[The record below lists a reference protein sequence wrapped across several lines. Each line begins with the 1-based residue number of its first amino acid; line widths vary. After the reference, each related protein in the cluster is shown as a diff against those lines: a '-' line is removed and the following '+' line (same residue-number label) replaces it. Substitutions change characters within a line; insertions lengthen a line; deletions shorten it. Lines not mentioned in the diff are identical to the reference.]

1 MSAKEQA
8 LIDIK
13 KDLKKNNKCFL
24 AFRSELNP
32 VMRRLVYD
40 QLKEQSTLAP
50 SHAPS
55 RANSQ
60 LVAHCFIAK
69 GEVQLND
76 YTKYY
81 KK

>member
-50 SHAPS
+50 SHTPS